1 MNIAKNCLL
10 VGLACFLLCAGMLDA
25 QSYDSRIGMQ
35 RGGKVSFEPR
45 GPGVLFGALDPAVKK
60 WYVPQE
66 LFLDYSW
73 RQWEYS
79 NYARDPYQRYVN
91 TSLEGGYFY
100 DFYGNFVGHGWLIYD
115 WRQNQPQQLGSG
127 IFQDTRFS
135 RWFNSVTIG
144 GDAKG
149 QYFYSITV
157 GNRIRTTLTPMTFSK
172 PTFNGVQL
180 DFASDKYHATILAS
194 RISDPISGATREP
207 VVRTN
212 QTTFFGG
219 RATFQVGDFVELG
232 ATLVNAHNANT
243 ALDLF
248 GGDLLAGN
256 LTNGQSSTPL
266 TALAVVLSD
275 DSPQDSEGGTAL
287 FNHDMRIVSRDFE
300 TDEESVFTLQ
310 EVTRPGA
317 EWPIVFGGF
326 VRPDFLAADG
336 QERIVLNYDFNDP
349 GYIGPDPTTI
359 VKVEFDY
366 LVGNDFKIEMWSDRQ
381 SGRHDTPI
389 PPLSPETI
397 DSARPALATVR
408 RAPGNIKDTSNLQRV
423 RFDYGLPTAN
433 LVGGFSIEGSD
444 VWGFDFY
451 GEWDRNKRFTQY
463 PNAALF
469 SANEIHKISSQD
481 ADAWNFNVSKQT
493 YPWFFY
499 AEGYSFDE
507 AYSTTAFIVDSRGD
521 VQYDNTQRYL
531 YEFVDDNDD
540 QDRFPDWIRFGT
552 LNDLLIFP
560 GWDENN
566 DFINDFNQ
574 NDNEAVTNTIPD
586 YEEPFLRYEVDRPEF
601 LFGIDLNNN
610 AWIDRFEDDDL
621 PDYPYKPD
629 RRGYNIFAGV
639 HIAPDTRLTIGRT
652 DEEQPSEGRQNR
664 TDYLLL
670 TFDGDYPGLGRV
682 RVFDMLKRAEDAIA
696 DDRRE
701 PAPYIESAVIQPLVP
716 DLLPAQN
723 TWINTL
729 WIGFDYKGI
738 EHLNFVNKLK
748 YETFHQ
754 QEDRPRDIEG
764 RSLRDRSSLFGLV
777 NKIDYLYGLGRLDLQ
792 PKFKSEYLRRTPFL
806 AEEKE
811 HRSWT
816 GTALLL
822 ARLPILRH
830 TVLEGGLEVLRFRD
844 LWVDEKEMLDQGI
857 AGQTGDLNSTTI
869 AVQLANSSAYQ
880 GYQLTTLLGLRFSRI
895 GAERVIRK
903 DPRANPSLFEKDIKT
918 SNETVTFITVYA
930 GLE

>member
-1 MNIAKNCLL
+1 M
-10 VGLACFLLCAGMLDA
+10 
-25 QSYDSRIGMQ
+25 
-35 RGGKVSFEPR
+35 
-45 GPGVLFGALDPAVKK
+45 
-60 WYVPQE
+60 
-66 LFLDYSW
+66 
-73 RQWEYS
+73 
-79 NYARDPYQRYVN
+79 
-91 TSLEGGYFY
+91 
-100 DFYGNFVGHGWLIYD
+100 
-115 WRQNQPQQLGSG
+115 
-127 IFQDTRFS
+127 
-135 RWFNSVTIG
+135 
-144 GDAKG
+144 
-149 QYFYSITV
+149 
-157 GNRIRTTLTPMTFSK
+157 
-172 PTFNGVQL
+172 
-180 DFASDKYHATILAS
+180 
-194 RISDPISGATREP
+194 
-207 VVRTN
+207 
-212 QTTFFGG
+212 
-219 RATFQVGDFVELG
+219 
-232 ATLVNAHNANT
+232 
-243 ALDLF
+243 
-248 GGDLLAGN
+248 
-256 LTNGQSSTPL
+256 
-266 TALAVVLSD
+266 
-275 DSPQDSEGGTAL
+275 
-287 FNHDMRIVSRDFE
+287 
-300 TDEESVFTLQ
+300 
-310 EVTRPGA
+310 
-317 EWPIVFGGF
+317 
-326 VRPDFLAADG
+326 
-336 QERIVLNYDFNDP
+336 
-349 GYIGPDPTTI
+349 
-359 VKVEFDY
+359 
-366 LVGNDFKIEMWSDRQ
+366 
-381 SGRHDTPI
+381 
-389 PPLSPETI
+389 
-397 DSARPALATVR
+397 
-408 RAPGNIKDTSNLQRV
+408 
-423 RFDYGLPTAN
+423 
-433 LVGGFSIEGSD
+433 
-444 VWGFDFY
+444 
-451 GEWDRNKRFTQY
+451 
-463 PNAALF
+463 
-469 SANEIHKISSQD
+469 
-481 ADAWNFNVSKQT
+481 
-493 YPWFFY
+493 
-499 AEGYSFDE
+499 
-507 AYSTTAFIVDSRGD
+507 DSRGD

-629 RRGYNIFAGV
+629 RRGYNMFAGV
-639 HIAPDTRLTIGRT
+639 HIAPDVRLTIGRT

-664 TDYLLL
+664 TNYLLL

-701 PAPYIESAVIQPLVP
+701 PAPYIEAAVIQPLVP

-723 TWINTL
+723 TYINTL
-729 WIGFDYKGI
+729 WLGFDYKGI

-764 RSLRDRSSLFGLV
+764 RSLRDRSSLFGLI

-806 AEEKE
+806 AEEQE

-895 GAERVIRK
+895 GAERVMRK

>member
-10 VGLACFLLCAGMLDA
+10 IGLACFLLCAGMLDA
-25 QSYDSRIGMQ
+25 QSYDSRIGTQ

-66 LFLDYSW
+66 LFLDYSY

-79 NYARDPYQRYVN
+79 NYAREPYQRYVN

-100 DFYGNFVGHGWLIYD
+100 DFYGNFIGHGWLIYD

-194 RISDPISGATREP
+194 RISDPIAGATREP

-266 TALAVVLSD
+266 TAIAVVLSD
-275 DSPQDSEGGTAL
+275 DSPQDGEGGTAL
-287 FNHDMRIVSRDFE
+287 FNHDMHIVSRDFE

-381 SGRHDTPI
+381 TGRQDTPI

-451 GEWDRNKRFTQY
+451 GEWDRNWRFTQY

-469 SANEIHKISSQD
+469 SANEMHEISSQD
-481 ADAWNFNVSKQT
+481 ADAWNFNLSKQT

-629 RRGYNIFAGV
+629 RRGYNMFAGV
-639 HIAPDTRLTIGRT
+639 HIAPDVRLTIGRT

-670 TFDGDYPGLGRV
+670 TFDGDYPNLGRM
-682 RVFDMLKRAEDAIA
+682 RVFDMLKRAEDTIA

-723 TWINTL
+723 TYINTL

-738 EHLNFVNKLK
+738 EDLNFVNKLK

-764 RSLRDRSSLFGLV
+764 RSLRDRSSLFGLI
-777 NKIDYLYGLGRLDLQ
+777 NKIDYLYGLGRLNLQ

-806 AEEKE
+806 AEEEE

-822 ARLPILRH
+822 TRLPILRH